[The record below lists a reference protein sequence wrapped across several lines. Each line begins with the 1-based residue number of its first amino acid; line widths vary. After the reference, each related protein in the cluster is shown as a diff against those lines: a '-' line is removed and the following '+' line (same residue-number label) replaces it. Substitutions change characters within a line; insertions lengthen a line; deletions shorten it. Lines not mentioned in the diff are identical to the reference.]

1 MKVLFLSNIPSPY
14 RMAFFNELG
23 KDCELT
29 VAFEGMSATDRNA
42 KWKYEE
48 VESFKCLFLKGIR
61 TKSDQFVCPGVI
73 KVLKEDFD
81 FIIVGGY
88 STPTGIIAIEYL
100 RKRKKKFFIEADG
113 GFISNDTP
121 VKLWLKK
128 RLISSAD
135 AWLSSGEATTDYLVY
150 YGAKRHNVFKYP
162 FSSIRKSDILSN
174 VPAKAE
180 KLKLK
185 EQLGILEKKIIIS
198 VGQFIPRKGFDIL
211 LRAMA
216 ELPADIG
223 LYLIGDE
230 PTDEYLNIVKEIR
243 KDNIHFLNFMSQN
256 ELKCYYQ
263 AADVFV
269 LPTREDIW
277 GLVINE
283 AMANGLPI
291 ITTDRCV
298 AGLELV
304 KPGENGYIV
313 PTNNVEDLHKSMEH
327 ILSEDIEKM
336 GMRSLEIIDEYT
348 IENMVNAHMIAFK
361 KQKNQEE

>member
-23 KDCELT
+23 KVCKLT
-29 VAFEGMSATDRNA
+29 VVFEGMRATDRNA

-48 VESFKCLFLKGIR
+48 VRSFECLFLKGMR
-61 TKSDQFVCPGVI
+61 TKSDQFICPGVI

-81 FIIVGGY
+81 IIIVGGY
-88 STPTGIIAIEYL
+88 STPTGIMAIEYL
-100 RKRKKKFFIEADG
+100 RKRKKRFFIEADG
-113 GFISNDTP
+113 GFVGDDNL

-128 RLISSAD
+128 HLISSAD
-135 AWLSSGEATTDYLVY
+135 AWLSSGEKTTDYLTY
-150 YGAKRHNVFKYP
+150 YGAKRDKVFKYP
-162 FSSIRKSDILSN
+162 FSSLRKADVISS
-174 VPAKAE
+174 VPVGVE
-180 KLKLK
+180 KMKLR
-185 EQLGILEKKIIIS
+185 EQLGIVEKKIIIA
-198 VGQFIPRKGFDIL
+198 VGQFIPRKGFDL
-211 LRAMA
+211 LLQAMDG
-216 ELPADIG
+216 LPTDIG

-230 PTDEYLNIVKEIR
+230 PTEEYLNIVK
-243 KDNIHFLNFMSQN
+243 KLGQDNIHFLSFMSQN

-298 AGLELV
+298 AGLELI
-304 KPGENGYIV
+304 KSGENGYIV
-313 PTNNVEDLHKSMEH
+313 PINNIQRLQESIKQIFE
-327 ILSEDIEKM
+327 EDIDAM
-336 GMRSLEIIDEYT
+336 GKKSLEIIDEYT
-348 IENMVNAHMIAFK
+348 IENMVEAHMIAFQSQ
-361 KQKNQEE
+361 KQDN